1 MRRNTAAD
9 SAVVFVA
16 FLLFSSLIAQRT
28 QEVVRAA
35 THPLTQAARE
45 KAAPDVSK
53 WKHYV
58 SSEYGFDIAYPA
70 DWEYDSA
77 YYHNYGKPPSGNR
90 PAEYAGETRNLFN
103 LEMDGPTQSHEGG
116 GSFADGVVVAV
127 RITGT
132 EGIVEEWGLRP
143 KQPWYLIT
151 STPAEWVKREA
162 SLLGGDMVENVAV
175 NTNGFSGAIE
185 LACTGRNPCAA
196 FGEGGAAY
204 RVLPSGRVLLVGW
217 ERQNGANSFS
227 YQRYLLPMLA
237 TFKLLK

>member
-1 MRRNTAAD
+1 MKRNTEAG
-9 SAVVFVA
+9 SVVLSVL

-28 QEVVRAA
+28 AA
-35 THPLTQAARE
+35 TAPASARLGMQAAQS
-45 KAAPDVSK
+45 ASSPDTSK

-77 YYHNYGKPPSGNR
+77 YYHNYGKTPSGNR
-90 PAEYAGETRNLFN
+90 PAEYAGETRNLFT

-116 GSFADGVVVAV
+116 GSFDDGVVVAV

-132 EGIVEEWGLRP
+132 GGIVEEWGLRP

-151 STPAEWVKREA
+151 STPAEWVKRES
-162 SLLGGDMVENVAV
+162 SLFGGDIVETVPV
-175 NTNGFSGAIE
+175 NTNDFSGAIQ
-185 LACTGRNPCAA
+185 LACTGRNPCTP

-217 ERQNGANSFS
+217 ERQNGANTFS
-227 YQRYLLPMLA
+227 NQRYLLPMLA
-237 TFKLLK
+237 SFKLLK